1 MLCESLYY
9 HHYRVQKAKSEFEAV
24 QADLFALVTN
34 SETDALRLNN
44 LLMEFPKL
52 QVKRLSIK
60 RGVTDCKRFT
70 YGNVLDIGKR
80 TKDQGHSHLDLF
92 TFI

>member
-1 MLCESLYY
+1 MCQMCSLNLHALYY
-9 HHYRVQKAKSEFEAV
+9 HQYRVQKAKLEFEAV

-52 QVKRLSIK
+52 QVRRLSLK
-60 RGVTDCKRFT
+60 TRPDTR
-70 YGNVLDIGKR
+70 LP
-80 TKDQGHSHLDLF
+80 
-92 TFI
+92 